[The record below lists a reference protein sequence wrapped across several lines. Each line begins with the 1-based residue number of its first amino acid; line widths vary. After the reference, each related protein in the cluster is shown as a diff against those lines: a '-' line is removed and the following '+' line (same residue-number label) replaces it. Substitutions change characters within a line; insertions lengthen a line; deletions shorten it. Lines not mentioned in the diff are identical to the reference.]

1 MAPGRSVRVEID
13 EVDSGSTD
21 APEPEAPSPKQ
32 RSRSLLLGVC
42 AVVVALVV
50 ALLAIRPSEGE
61 TAAGTQRQTP
71 TTATVSPAT
80 SSVSTPTETVAPA
93 IPAAFAGSDVVWG
106 PSGFL
111 ALLPTGSIG
120 SLPALYRSDDGLDWE
135 HVEVEIPPI
144 DETAIDFVD
153 YSNLIAAGGQNFAI
167 LRTGFSNEGQGPRR
181 APRIT
186 ERLVSADGQRWVL
199 DGAVT
204 TVQHQT
210 LASPSFHVSNA
221 FGFSIGAAVLQGT
234 SGVGCEALLGSEVNP
249 FANPQL
255 IHRFGR
261 VEPTEVR
268 ASSGVAHTQ
277 LSAARIAS
285 FTSNELSVDTLAACG
300 VSPDNL
306 DSVRL
311 ASIEIITPE
320 DAVRQIPLPE
330 TVIDAGDLGDWP
342 QPSLFGTDDGLL
354 ALLQRSVWHLDIDTE
369 EWTWLLDLPA
379 EADSI
384 RDYQI
389 VDGRYVVGLAEAVV
403 IRADLELGEVATN
416 TISTGLNPGSEIL
429 YADSEIIITESLDQN
444 EATTRLDLL
453 PSFFPE
459 DEE

>member
-1 MAPGRSVRVEID
+1 MASGRSVRVEIG
-13 EVDSGSTD
+13 EGGSDSSD
-21 APEPEAPSPKQ
+21 APEP
-32 RSRSLLLGVC
+32 
-42 AVVVALVV
+42 VALESRRDKRAVLIGAV
-50 ALLAIRPSEGE
+50 LTLGLVAAALLVFRPSEGE
-61 TAAGTQRQTP
+61 TAAGTQRQT
-71 TTATVSPAT
+71 TTSTTVSPAT
-80 SSVSTPTETVAPA
+80 SLASTPTETVAPA

-120 SLPALYRSDDGLDWE
+120 SLPALYRSDDGIDWE
-135 HVEVEIPPI
+135 HVELEIPPI
-144 DETAIDFVD
+144 DETGIDFVD
-153 YSNLIAAGGQNFAI
+153 YSNLIAAGGENFAI

-221 FGFSIGAAVLQGT
+221 FGFSIGAVVLQGT

-261 VEPTEVR
+261 LEPTEVR

-277 LSAARIAS
+277 LSGARIAS
-285 FTSNELSVDTLAACG
+285 FTSNEIRVETLAACG
-300 VSPDNL
+300 VSPGDL

-311 ASIEIITPE
+311 ASIEIITPD

-342 QPSLFGTDDGLL
+342 QPSLFGIDDGLL
-354 ALLQRSVWHLDIDTE
+354 AVLGRSVWRLEVDSE

-403 IRADLELGEVATN
+403 LRADLELGEVATN

-444 EATTRLDLL
+444 EATTRLPL
-453 PSFFPE
+453 PTPFFPE